1 MISPVELEVRRI
13 RELTRQR
20 RYAEALAAAE
30 ALAVAAPENNEV
42 LYLIAAS
49 QRCLQRVR
57 EALTT
62 LERLELRQPQLGRLF
77 QERGHCYMT
86 LRDAPRAVEA
96 FLRAV
101 SIDPTLTVSWSML
114 ERIRAYLENAGE
126 HVEALRLLARIT
138 HQHAAFDEAERLL
151 EAVLK
156 RSPDYR
162 AARLDY
168 ARVLI
173 DRRKYPRA
181 REEIDALLKL
191 EPGNKDYLALNAD
204 LHLLVAHSLKTLGSS
219 RKPSSP
225 TRRPRP
231 QGPTLAMLTGAAP
244 ISKPIASRTTR
255 SHT

>member
-1 MISPVELEVRRI
+1 MRSDETWMISPEELAVRRI
-13 RELTRQR
+13 RQLTREQK
-20 RYAEALAAAE
+20 YSEALDAAA
-30 ALAVAAPENNEV
+30 ALAVTAPENNEV

-62 LERLELRQPQLGRLF
+62 LERLEQRHPQSGRLF
-77 QERGHCYMT
+77 QERGHCYMA

-101 SIDPTLTVSWSML
+101 SIDPTLTMSWSML
-114 ERIRAYLENAGE
+114 ERIRAYLVNAGE
-126 HVEALRLLARIT
+126 HVEASRLLARIA
-138 HQHAAFDEAERLL
+138 HQRAAFDEAERLL
-151 EAVLK
+151 EALLK

-191 EPGNKDYLALNAD
+191 EPGNQDYVALSAD
-204 LHLLVAHSLKTLGSS
+204 LHVLVAHSLKTFGRQEEAIDSYHAAAAA
-219 RKPSSP
+219 
-225 TRRPRP
+225 RPDFEIGR
-231 QGPTLAMLTGAAP
+231 A
-244 ISKPIASRTTR
+244 
-255 SHT
+255 HV